1 MCDSGSIL
9 RMYSCVLNAHK
20 NKYGVNEADIRTAIQ
35 NMKEVY
41 KPNPGSLSDA
51 VVYVADY
58 NDAGHRCAYLH
69 KYAPFHTALVADMLQ
84 TALQQNPRVF
94 SDLIYAS
101 GNINICSLG
110 GGPGCDIF
118 GVLSVLNAAFGL
130 FQVSATVIDCM
141 EKWKDMFYELV
152 KELRYGDYGDFGESV
167 DEQYFEWSYLQ
178 HNLLSKMTNQVNQ
191 AIARADLVT
200 MIKFVSASSCKD
212 TSTMIQKIFA
222 SMNHG
227 ALVLYIDNAGG
238 GFHKLVTKKAEK
250 FNFESVFYENH
261 EHFVKPA
268 LRARKFGYTPCFE
281 SKVSVHIWKKTFSK
295 DTSCSSPRFSYNDQN
310 FPPLSTIV
318 ISPPKKYE
326 NQLHNEV
333 FTFNNRISVPSISAE
348 LLSKF
353 IDADHTYLSQDTSY
367 AKNNTNTLF
376 DSSKLNAKS
385 FDNSLEESSE
395 SERKICPRT
404 ISPGE
409 SGNDRNTIDTNFVS
423 YHLHTKHEISPATV
437 SNVKNIKTSQ
447 YSQDKSIDSQKKP
460 YPKETPTK
468 ESVPY
473 GITRNAINTD
483 FVENQLHTKH
493 ETNPASI
500 SNVKNI
506 KTFEYLQDKS
516 SEIRT
521 TTNRREIA
529 AQVFIP
535 SRNTS
540 VPFSW
545 KDCIRDIFCQEL
557 ICLIIAEFSSLFQE
571 DQISTFNLSPSLG
584 ERFIFY
590 LFETL

>member
-212 TSTMIQKIFA
+212 TSTMIQKIFR
-222 SMNHG
+222 SLKPG
-227 ALVLYIDNAGG
+227 SLVLYIDNAGG
-238 GFHKLVTKKAEK
+238 GFHQLIRREAQDCNLITVFGPLKHHLYTNQN
-250 FNFESVFYENH
+250 FN
-261 EHFVKPA
+261 VK
-268 LRARKFGYTPCFE
+268 RFGYTPCLETKVTVQIWRKPFQNANTHLELNNILDTRRTGFNSNEPRRQIPNPSSIYSQPWSNTSTWSEPGRNRARNRLIEDE
-281 SKVSVHIWKKTFSK
+281 SDREDEE
-295 DTSCSSPRFSYNDQN
+295 DTCACC
-310 FPPLSTIV
+310 V
-318 ISPPKKYE
+318 IS
-326 NQLHNEV
+326 
-333 FTFNNRISVPSISAE
+333 
-348 LLSKF
+348 
-353 IDADHTYLSQDTSY
+353 
-367 AKNNTNTLF
+367 
-376 DSSKLNAKS
+376 
-385 FDNSLEESSE
+385 
-395 SERKICPRT
+395 
-404 ISPGE
+404 
-409 SGNDRNTIDTNFVS
+409 
-423 YHLHTKHEISPATV
+423 
-437 SNVKNIKTSQ
+437 
-447 YSQDKSIDSQKKP
+447 
-460 YPKETPTK
+460 
-468 ESVPY
+468 
-473 GITRNAINTD
+473 
-483 FVENQLHTKH
+483 
-493 ETNPASI
+493 
-500 SNVKNI
+500 
-506 KTFEYLQDKS
+506 
-516 SEIRT
+516 
-521 TTNRREIA
+521 
-529 AQVFIP
+529 
-535 SRNTS
+535 
-540 VPFSW
+540 
-545 KDCIRDIFCQEL
+545 
-557 ICLIIAEFSSLFQE
+557 
-571 DQISTFNLSPSLG
+571 
-584 ERFIFY
+584 
-590 LFETL
+590 